1 MQPHCWLT
9 YLTRKQGKLSK
20 PFPAMKNQG
29 RSATALE
36 GRKEGP
42 LPKRLAS
49 VYPGGTEIP
58 VQFSSPDC
66 VKNCCQGTGGHL
78 WLLPI
83 SAMLTNFGDH
93 LHDCIDSSSGMKFI
107 WL

>member
-36 GRKEGP
+36 GRKGHF
-42 LPKRLAS
+42 PKDLLQFTLVAPKS
-49 VYPGGTEIP
+49 QSSIP
-58 VQFSSPDC
+58 
-66 VKNCCQGTGGHL
+66 HL
-78 WLLPI
+78 T
-83 SAMLTNFGDH
+83 A
-93 LHDCIDSSSGMKFI
+93 
-107 WL
+107 